1 MPGDASVKKRIEKLV
16 HEIQELRHQYHV
28 ANAPHITDDVY
39 DSLGRELKLLVTA
52 HPEYAPI
59 AAEID
64 RVAGKPLA
72 KFSKVEH
79 IVPMLS
85 LNDVFSVE
93 ELHEWEA
100 RVRKLLPASSK
111 IKYFCE
117 LKLDGL
123 AVSLIYE
130 DGVFVR
136 GATRGDGRVGENIT
150 ENLKMIETIPLALRP
165 PYPAYIEVRGEAV
178 MSKTTWTK
186 LNKQNAKEGKQPFAN
201 TRNAAAGSLRQ
212 LDPALTKKR
221 HLDFFAY
228 DIAEIR
234 GVDSEPTTHSAKHAL
249 LEQLGFIDEQT
260 QKQCTVLKEVE
271 AFIAHFEK
279 KRPDF
284 PYGTDGIVVC
294 VDDLSHQNILGVVGK
309 APRYVAA
316 FKYPAEK
323 ATTIIESISINVG
336 RTGVLT
342 PLAHFRPTL
351 VAGSTISKA
360 TLHNMDQIERLDIRV
375 GDTVVIQKAGDVI
388 PEVVEVLTRLR
399 TGKEKKFKMP
409 VKCPVCGSGVEKRAV
424 GTPSARLRAGKEATS
439 AAYYC
444 ANPSCTAKNSRG
456 MQHFVNAFEIY
467 TVGPK
472 ILDRFKDEGLISD
485 AADLFALKK
494 EDFVA
499 LDRFGEKSADNI
511 IASIAAKK
519 NVPLARFLY
528 ALGILHVGE
537 ETARQL
543 ALHFGSLERLRKG
556 TLEEISEVPDIGDV
570 VSSSVCDYF
579 REKESIAFLDKLA
592 ANGVTIEKQAKQKAG
607 PFTGEVFVIT
617 GVLSSM
623 SREKAK
629 EEIQARG
636 GKVASSVSAKTD
648 YLVAGESAGSKLK
661 EAQKHGTKV
670 LDEGTFQ
677 RMLG

>member
-1 MPGDASVKKRIEKLV
+1 MPGDAVIKKRIEKLV
-16 HEIQELRHQYHV
+16 REIQDLRHQYHV
-28 ANAPHITDDVY
+28 ANAPNITDDVY
-39 DSLGRELKLLVTA
+39 DSLGRELKSLVAA
-52 HPEYAPI
+52 HPEYADI
-59 AAEID
+59 ASAID

-79 IVPMLS
+79 VVPMLS

-100 RVRKLLPASSK
+100 RVKKLLPSSSK
-111 IKYFCE
+111 IEYFCE

-130 DGVFVR
+130 NGIFVR
-136 GATRGDGRVGENIT
+136 GATRGDGRIGENIT
-150 ENLKMIETIPLALRP
+150 ENLKMIETIPLELRS
-165 PYPAYIEVRGEAV
+165 PYPAYVEVRGEAV
-178 MSKTTWTK
+178 MSKATWTK

-212 LDPALTKKR
+212 LDPALTKER

-228 DIAEIR
+228 DIADMR
-234 GVDSEPTTHSAKHAL
+234 GKEEPHTHSQKHAL
-249 LEQLGFIDEQT
+249 LEQLGFMVEQS
-260 QKQCTVLKEVE
+260 QKRCKTLKEVE
-271 AFIAHFEK
+271 AYIAQFEK

-284 PYGTDGIVVC
+284 LYGTDGIVVC
-294 VDDLSHQNILGVVGK
+294 VDDLSQQNILGVVGK

-323 ATTIIESISINVG
+323 ATTVIESISINVG

-360 TLHNMDQIERLDIRV
+360 TLHNMDQIERLDVRV

-388 PEVVEVLTRLR
+388 PEVVEVLVRLR
-399 TGKEKKFKMP
+399 TGKERKFKMP
-409 VKCPVCGSGVEKRAV
+409 TKCPVCDGAVEKRVV
-424 GTPSARLRAGKEATS
+424 GTKNTES

-444 ANPSCTAKNSRG
+444 ANSTCPAKNRRG

-519 NVPLARFLY
+519 NVPLGRFLY

-543 ALHFGSLERLRKG
+543 ALHFGSLERLRSA

-570 VSSSVCDYF
+570 VSSSVYNYF
-579 REKESIAFLDKLA
+579 KQKENIVFLEKLS

-607 PFTGEVFVIT
+607 PLTGKIFVIT

-636 GKVASSVSAKTD
+636 GKVAGSVSAKTD
-648 YLVAGESAGSKLK
+648 YVVAGESAGSKLK

-670 LDEGTFQ
+670 LDEAAFSKL
-677 RMLG
+677 LG